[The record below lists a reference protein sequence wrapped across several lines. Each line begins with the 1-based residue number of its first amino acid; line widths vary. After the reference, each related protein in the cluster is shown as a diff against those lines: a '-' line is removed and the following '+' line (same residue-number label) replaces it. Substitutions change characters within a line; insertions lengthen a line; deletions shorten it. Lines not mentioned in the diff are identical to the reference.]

1 MDDTPVLRRRIHFLD
16 EVRGF
21 DLILMVFF
29 HGFYMLGWIYD
40 VAFGRTLFQFF
51 RPVQPLFAGLFIFIC
66 GISCYLS
73 HSNARRGLILAG
85 ISVGISLFLYLFMR
99 DEMIWF
105 GILHFLA
112 VSILLFAALRPL
124 LSKVSPLAG
133 IAVVCRPVPA
143 HLSHVA
149 RAGQLVRD
157 QGPVYSAL
165 ARKPRRHSVALP
177 ARDRP
182 GDRRGLFSPA
192 ALVFLF
198 PRGQLRGGMG
208 EAAVFP
214 AGCIKPRALVVLDR
228 ETHPHH
234 LCRPS
239 AGHLCRVRRCD
250 VAHPRFR
257 RVTGDAGSESR
268 TARDLPE
275 PGMCPFPGFV
285 HGKQAAVVSV
295 EGTEKFN
302 GLIFI

>member
-1 MDDTPVLRRRIHFLD
+1 MILPGVLPGTTYPPPFSFRKRRRPALDDTPVLRRRIHFLD

-124 LSKVSPLAG
+124 LSKVPPSRGSPCVPSCSCSPITCRTSWAVGFG
-133 IAVVCRPVPA
+133 IKGLFTLPLPESLVDIPW
-143 HLSHVA
+143 LS
-149 RAGQLVRD
+149 
-157 QGPVYSAL
+157 
-165 ARKPRRHSVALP
+165 P

-208 EAAVFP
+208 EGRPFS
-214 AGCIKPRALVVLDR
+214 RLD
-228 ETHPHH
+228 
-234 LCRPS
+234 
-239 AGHLCRVRRCD
+239 V
-250 VAHPRFR
+250 
-257 RVTGDAGSESR
+257 
-268 TARDLPE
+268 
-275 PGMCPFPGFV
+275 
-285 HGKQAAVVSV
+285 
-295 EGTEKFN
+295 
-302 GLIFI
+302 

>member
-124 LSKVSPLAG
+124 LSKVPPLAG
-133 IAVVCRPVPA
+133 IAVCAVLFLLTY
-143 HLSHVA
+143 HMSHEL
-149 RAGQLVRD
+149 GSWF
-157 QGPVYSAL
+157 GI
-165 ARKPRRHSVALP
+165 K
-177 ARDRP
+177 
-182 GDRRGLFSPA
+182 GLFTLP
-192 ALVFLF
+192 
-198 PRGQLRGGMG
+198 
-208 EAAVFP
+208 
-214 AGCIKPRALVVLDR
+214 
-228 ETHPHH
+228 
-234 LCRPS
+234 
-239 AGHLCRVRRCD
+239 
-250 VAHPRFR
+250 
-257 RVTGDAGSESR
+257 
-268 TARDLPE
+268 LPE
-275 PGMCPFPGFV
+275 SLVDIP
-285 HGKQAAVVSV
+285 
-295 EGTEKFN
+295 
-302 GLIFI
+302 

>member
-124 LSKVSPLAG
+124 LSKVPPLAG
-133 IAVVCRPVPA
+133 IAVCAVLFLLTYHMSHELGSWFGIKGLFTLPLPESLVDIPWLYPLGIGRGTGADYFPLLPWFFCFLAGSFVGVWAKAGRFPGWMYKSRAPWLSWIGKHTLIIYVVHQPVIYVVCGGVMWLIRAFGGGRETPVGEPDGA
-143 HLSHVA
+143 GLT
-149 RAGQLVRD
+149 RAG
-157 QGPVYSAL
+157 
-165 ARKPRRHSVALP
+165 H
-177 ARDRP
+177 
-182 GDRRGLFSPA
+182 
-192 ALVFLF
+192 
-198 PRGQLRGGMG
+198 
-208 EAAVFP
+208 
-214 AGCIKPRALVVLDR
+214 
-228 ETHPHH
+228 
-234 LCRPS
+234 
-239 AGHLCRVRRCD
+239 
-250 VAHPRFR
+250 
-257 RVTGDAGSESR
+257 
-268 TARDLPE
+268 
-275 PGMCPFPGFV
+275 
-285 HGKQAAVVSV
+285 VSV
-295 EGTEKFN
+295 SGICSWKT
-302 GLIFI
+302 GGRCVG